1 LVTSLTLSGVAWVI
15 FSPVTTIEGV
25 VPDILLPPRYQVRS
39 ALKQTAETCVYRVFD
54 VPDRR
59 DEAIKIHCH
68 EVHDP
73 QQFLRFKT
81 EFNTLASLDHASVI
95 KVYDFGILHDRFPY
109 FTMEYFAGKRITE
122 FFDGQNWEALY
133 DVILQIASGLDHIH
147 KSGIVHLDL
156 KPSNILVSDAGVAK
170 IMDFGLAIESRQV
183 FDRTIRGTLQY
194 MAPEVL
200 KQDRVDSR
208 ADLYALGMTLYETV
222 TGALPG
228 YGRPPIDVI
237 RMHLDEEIRRPSSI
251 NPRVPDALDA
261 IIRKLLEK
269 DPRHRFPTAA
279 ALLQAVADA
288 AGREMP
294 QSELFAG
301 RGELYAAP
309 LIGRTAEVEQLG
321 ALIAD
326 ARDGRGNGVIL
337 AGAEGM
343 GKSRIIRDATLRA
356 QLDGARVFCG
366 RCPVNRKTIYAP
378 FFDIFQQ
385 MVQAV
390 NPEAD
395 VAEEIRRILRPVAA
409 AAGPETAPPQAGQKY
424 RLFNRLVQ
432 SLQDIYGFLI
442 VGSEN
447 AGSPLILIIE
457 DLQWA
462 DPSSTELFAFLVG
475 EAKLNKLLVIGTLTL
490 ETGGEAAI
498 ESSSPNLSFWE
509 QSARDAAYPIIHVE
523 ALTEGLVREHLQS
536 LLGTMTMPDDL
547 ARWMFWESAG
557 TPLNI
562 RRIVDYLIAHGYL
575 KWQPSG
581 WAADMDRIR
590 TLRMPGGFSAI
601 LMERVETLAPA
612 ERGILEIASVY
623 GESMELELLT
633 RVSDLDAET
642 TYAAVRALD
651 KDRLVD
657 ESNDGR
663 TIAFPQIHLRDAVYN
678 AMPERRR
685 IDLHLRIAEA
695 LETAANGG
703 STQLIGQVAYH
714 FARANEIERGTRYSI
729 EAGDLATRT
738 LAHEEATEFYRVA
751 LELMDLGGVEEARK
765 AKVRE
770 SLADAYYRRDDYRSA
785 MHAYQFL
792 LKSIQSRHPADTDA
806 ANLDVARVMKK
817 IGKVLGRR
825 GDLDAAM
832 TYYHGAL
839 AIYERMGQTV
849 DVAETLN
856 RMASLHRSRDDVDNA
871 FIYADRARALLESMP
886 PTAVFGYVKNM
897 LGLIEF
903 SRGNWQ
909 RSRAIFEEAAAV
921 GDFLESDQLRKV
933 ASMNLANTLWKL
945 GDWAPALHLYRGILE
960 RSEQEG
966 DLWDLATAYSN
977 VGVVEY
983 GRGNFHAAAELFE
996 KSVRID
1002 EKIGSLEHEALARE
1016 NLGDALEM
1024 LGHWNEAAEQFRRC
1038 VAIEGFD
1045 ESRASRLSV
1054 YVPMAR
1060 LTKKRGDISK
1070 AMDYAHK
1077 ALAAGERGR
1086 DEDLIAEAAY
1096 VLASI
1101 EDERGNLDE
1110 AERHL
1115 EHAMRIFEANH
1126 TLHGLA
1132 RAHTAAA
1139 ALVLQRGDLEKAIDH
1154 AELGEKYARQLGD
1167 RFSLAKNDWARAK
1180 IDSARGERDA
1190 AAAKFESVRVTF
1202 EELDTPYDLGRLLFD
1217 IGLLREEPEDA
1228 TQMIRSAIRIF
1239 ERLDATHDL
1248 ERARGALFRI
1258 KPAGKAPDS
1267 GVVGLY
1273 EIVKI
1278 INSTLDLQDVL
1289 NRVLDVCVRR
1299 LRAERGMIILLDP
1312 LTGALRTR
1320 VVRNIREG
1328 GQESKRSPQSIVK
1341 EVIQTG
1347 QPVMSADAR
1356 ADHRFVESESVI
1368 AENIVSILC
1377 APLIIKERI
1386 SGAIYIDHRQAR
1398 HLFSQKDLTFL
1409 EAFSDQ
1415 AAIAIE
1421 NARLYEELEEAR
1433 TRLSLENETLRREV
1447 LVEKHLDSIVGG
1459 SEAVS
1464 KIQFAIRKAASG
1476 HSTVLLRGESGT
1488 GKGLIA
1494 RIIHNIGPRRHGP
1507 FINFNCAVGPETLA
1521 ESELFGH
1528 EKGAF
1533 TGADRRKLGRFELAN
1548 NGTIFLDEIGK
1559 MSLGMQ
1565 AKLLRIVEDKEFERV
1580 GGTQTIKTDVKIIA
1594 ATNLELEKAI
1604 DEGTF
1609 REDLFYRLNIIPI
1622 MLPPLR
1628 ERKDDIPLLTEH
1640 FIRKICKDL
1649 GIDNKRLEP
1658 GILDLFIRYDWPG
1671 NVRELEATLHRA
1683 IVMSNGDTVTKNE
1696 FYNLYSAGV
1705 ATIAPAPGVDSMPNA
1720 ILNPLVG
1727 KMEITSDIYDEVMG
1741 AVDKQLILRAL
1752 ESSNGRIREAARRL
1766 GLARNT
1772 LKSKIQKYNI
1782 AVRE

>member
-1 LVTSLTLSGVAWVI
+1 M
-15 FSPVTTIEGV
+15 TTIESV
-25 VPDILLPPRYQVRS
+25 VPDVSLPPRYQIR
-39 ALKQTAETCVYRVFD
+39 AAMKQTSETCVYRVFD

-59 DEAIKIHCH
+59 DEAIKILCH
-68 EVHDP
+68 EIHDP

-95 KVYDFGILHDRFPY
+95 KVYDFGILQDRYPY
-109 FTMEYFAGKRITE
+109 FTMEYFAGKKITD
-122 FFDGQNWEALY
+122 FFDGKNWDALY
-133 DVILQIASGLDHIH
+133 DVILQIASGLHHIH
-147 KSGIVHLDL
+147 QCGIVHLDL
-156 KPSNILVSDAGVAK
+156 KPSNILVSDDGIAK

-183 FDRTIRGTLQY
+183 FDRQIRGTLQY

-228 YGRPPIDVI
+228 YGRPPIEVI

-251 NPRVPDALDA
+251 NPRVPDALDQ

-269 DPRHRFPTAA
+269 DPRHRYPSAA
-279 ALLQAVADA
+279 ALVQAVADA
-288 AGREMP
+288 AGRKVP
-294 QSELFAG
+294 QSDLIAG
-301 RGELYAAP
+301 SGELYAAP
-309 LIGRTAEVEQLG
+309 LIGRKSEVEQLT
-321 ALIAD
+321 ALIAE
-326 ARDGRGNGVIL
+326 AREGRGNGVIL

-378 FFDIFQQ
+378 FFEIFQQ

-395 VAEEIRRILRPVAA
+395 VAEEIRRILRPVVA
-409 AAGPETAPPQAGQKY
+409 AAGPDTSPPQTGQKY
-424 RLFNRLVQ
+424 RFYNRIVQ
-432 SLQDIYGFLI
+432 SMQDIYGFLT
-442 VGSEN
+442 VGSET
-447 AGSPLILIIE
+447 AGSPLILVIE

-462 DPSSTELFAFLVG
+462 DPSTAELFAFLVG
-475 EAKLNKLLVIGTLTL
+475 EAKQNKLIVIGTLTL

-498 ESSSPNLSFWE
+498 ESASPNLSFWE
-509 QSARDAAYPIIHVE
+509 QSSRDAGYPIIRVD
-523 ALTEGLVREHLQS
+523 ALSEHLVREHLQS
-536 LLGTMTMPDDL
+536 LLGTTSISDEF
-547 ARWMFWESAG
+547 ARWVFWESAG
-557 TPLNI
+557 TPVNI
-562 RRIVDYLIAHGYL
+562 RRIVDYLIAHELL

-581 WAADMDRIR
+581 WSADIERIR
-590 TLRMPGGFSAI
+590 TLRMPGGFSTI
-601 LMERVETLAPA
+601 LMERVENLTPA

-633 RVSDLDAET
+633 KVSDLDAEA
-642 TYAAVRALD
+642 TYAAVRALVR
-651 KDRLVD
+651 DRLVD
-657 ESNDGR
+657 ESNDGKVI
-663 TIAFPQIHLRDAVYN
+663 TFPQIHLRDAVYN

-695 LETAANGG
+695 LEPAANDG
-703 STQLIGQVAYH
+703 SMQLTGQVAYH
-714 FARANEIERGTRYSI
+714 FARANDIDRGTRYSI

-765 AKVRE
+765 AEVRE

-792 LKSIQSRHPADTDA
+792 LKSIQSRHPDDDA
-806 ANLDVARVMKK
+806 NTDVARVMKK
-817 IGKVLGRR
+817 IGKVLARR
-825 GDLDAAM
+825 GDMDAGM

-839 AIYERMGQTV
+839 AIYERIGEIV

-856 RMASLHRSRDDVDNA
+856 RMAGLHRSRDDMDNA
-871 FIYADRARALLESMP
+871 HYYADRARVMLETVP

-909 RSRAIFEEAAAV
+909 TSRGLFVEAVAISDLLA
-921 GDFLESDQLRKV
+921 SDQLRKV

-945 GDWAPALHLYRGILE
+945 GDWEPALRLFRGILE
-960 RSEQEG
+960 RSEEDG

-996 KSVRID
+996 KAVRID
-1002 EKIGSLEHEALARE
+1002 EKIGALEHEALAHE

-1024 LGHWNEAAEQFRRC
+1024 LGHWNEAAEQFRRS
-1038 VAIEGFD
+1038 VSIEGFD
-1045 ESRASRLSV
+1045 ETRPSRLSV

-1060 LTKKRGDISK
+1060 LTKKRGDIAK
-1070 AMDYAHK
+1070 ALEYAQK

-1086 DEDLIAEAAY
+1086 DEDLIAEASY

-1101 EDERGNLDE
+1101 EDERGNLEE

-1115 EHAMRIFEANH
+1115 ERAMKIFDADH

-1132 RAHTAAA
+1132 RAHTAAST
-1139 ALVLQRGDLEKAIDH
+1139 LVLQKNDLEKATHH

-1167 RFSLAKNDWARAK
+1167 RFALAKNDWARAK
-1180 IDSARGERDA
+1180 IHSARGERDA
-1190 AAAKFESVRVTF
+1190 AAAKFESVRAAF
-1202 EELDTPYDLGRLLFD
+1202 EDLDTPYEMGRLLFD
-1217 IGLLREEPEDA
+1217 MGLLREEPEDA

-1258 KPAGKAPDS
+1258 KPAGKAPDA

-1278 INSTLDLQDVL
+1278 INTTLDLQEVL

-1320 VVRNIREG
+1320 VVRNIRDG
-1328 GQESKRSPQSIVK
+1328 DQESKRSPQSIVK

-1347 QPVMSADAR
+1347 QSVMSADAR
-1356 ADHRFVESESVI
+1356 ADERFVESESVI

-1386 SGAIYIDHRQAR
+1386 AGAIYVDHRQAR
-1398 HLFSQKDLTFL
+1398 HLFSQKDLAFL
-1409 EAFSDQ
+1409 EAFADQ

-1459 SEAVS
+1459 SEAVA
-1464 KIQFAIRKAASG
+1464 KIQFAIRKAAAG
-1476 HSTVLLRGESGT
+1476 FSTVLLRGESGT
-1488 GKGLIA
+1488 GKGLVA
-1494 RIIHNIGPRRHGP
+1494 RIIHNIGPRRNGP
-1507 FINFNCAVGPETLA
+1507 FIKFNSAALTETLA

-1548 NGTIFLDEIGK
+1548 NGTIFIDEIGK
-1559 MSLGMQ
+1559 MSLAMQ
-1565 AKLLRIVEDKEFERV
+1565 AKLLRVVEDKEFERV

-1594 ATNLELEKAI
+1594 ATNLDFEKAI
-1604 DEGTF
+1604 EEGSF

-1622 MLPPLR
+1622 VLPPLR
-1628 ERKDDIPLLTEH
+1628 ERKDDIPVLAEH

-1658 GILDLFIRYDWPG
+1658 GVLDLFMRYDWPG

-1683 IVMSNGDTVTKNE
+1683 IVMSNGDTVTKHE
-1696 FYNLYSAGV
+1696 FYNLYSDASSSPIVPVTG
-1705 ATIAPAPGVDSMPNA
+1705 TESMPSS

-1727 KMEITSDIYDEVMG
+1727 KMEITSDVYDEVMS
-1741 AVDKQLILRAL
+1741 AVDKQLIVRAL

-1772 LKSKIQKYNI
+1772 LKSKIIKYNI

>member
-1 LVTSLTLSGVAWVI
+1 M
-15 FSPVTTIEGV
+15 TTIEGV
-25 VPDILLPPRYQVRS
+25 APDVTLPPRYQIR
-39 ALKQTAETCVYRVFD
+39 AMLKQTAETCVYRVFD
-54 VPDRR
+54 VTDRR
-59 DEAIKIHCH
+59 DKAIKILRH
-68 EVHDP
+68 EIHDP

-81 EFNTLASLDHASVI
+81 EFNTLASLEHASVI
-95 KVYDFGILHDRFPY
+95 KVYDFGILQDRYPF
-109 FTMEYFAGKRITE
+109 FTMEFFAGKRITDY
-122 FFDGQNWEALY
+122 FDGQNWDALY
-133 DVILQIASGLDHIH
+133 DVVLQIASGLHHIH
-147 KSGIVHLDL
+147 RCGIVHLDL
-156 KPSNILVSDAGVAK
+156 KPSNILVSDDGIAK

-183 FDRTIRGTLQY
+183 FDRLIRGTLQY

-228 YGRPPIDVI
+228 YGRPSIEVI

-251 NPRVPDALDA
+251 NPRVPDALDQ
-261 IIRKLLEK
+261 IIMKMLEK

-288 AGREMP
+288 AGRKVP
-294 QSELFAG
+294 QSDLIGGLIGG

-309 LIGRTAEVEQLG
+309 LIGRKAEVEQLG

-326 ARDGRGNGVIL
+326 ARDGHGNGVIL

-378 FFDIFQQ
+378 FFEIFQQ
-385 MVQAV
+385 LVLAV

-395 VAEEIRRILRPVAA
+395 VAEEIRRILRPVVAS
-409 AAGPETAPPQAGQKY
+409 AGPDTAPPQTGQKY
-424 RLFNRLVQ
+424 RLYNRIVQ
-432 SLQDIYGFLI
+432 SMQDIYGFLT
-442 VGSEN
+442 VGSET
-447 AGSPLILIIE
+447 AGSPLILLIE

-462 DPSSTELFAFLVG
+462 DPSTAELFSFLVG
-475 EAKLNKLLVIGTLTL
+475 EAKQNKLLVIGTLTL

-498 ESSSPNLSFWE
+498 ESASPNLSFWE
-509 QSARDAAYPIIHVE
+509 QNAREASFPIIRVDP
-523 ALTEGLVREHLQS
+523 LTEGLVREHLQS
-536 LLGTMTMPDDL
+536 LLGAMTVTDEFS
-547 ARWMFWESAG
+547 RWMFWESAG

-562 RRIVDYLIAHGYL
+562 RRIVDYLIAHEYL
-575 KWQPSG
+575 TWQPSG
-581 WAADMDRIR
+581 WTADMERIR
-590 TLRMPGGFSAI
+590 TLRMPGGFGAI
-601 LMERVETLAPA
+601 LMERVETLAPS

-623 GESMELELLT
+623 GESMELELLQ
-633 RVSDLDAET
+633 RVSDLDAEA
-642 TYAAVRALD
+642 TYASVRALD
-651 KDRLVD
+651 RDRLVD
-657 ESNDGR
+657 ESNDGK
-663 TIAFPQIHLRDAVYN
+663 TITFPQIHLRDAVYN

-695 LETAANGG
+695 LEPASNDG
-703 STQLIGQVAYH
+703 STQLTGQVAYH
-714 FARANEIERGTRYSI
+714 FARANDIERGTRYSI

-751 LELMDLGGVEEARK
+751 LEMMDLGGMEEARK
-765 AKVRE
+765 AEVRE

-792 LKSIQSRHPADTDA
+792 LKSIQSRHPDDT
-806 ANLDVARVMKK
+806 ANVDVARVMKK
-817 IGKVLGRR
+817 IGKVLARR
-825 GDLDAAM
+825 GDMEAAM

-839 AIYERMGQTV
+839 AIYERLDETV

-856 RMASLHRSRDDVDNA
+856 RMAYLHRIRDDLDNA
-871 FIYADRARALLESMP
+871 FFYADRARAILEPMP
-886 PTAVFGYVKNM
+886 PTVVYGYVKNM
-897 LGLIEF
+897 LGSIEF

-909 RSRAIFEEAAAV
+909 RSREIFEEAAAI
-921 GDFLESDQLRKV
+921 GESLASEQLRKV
-933 ASMNLANTLWKL
+933 ASMNLGNTLWKL
-945 GDWAPALHLYRGILE
+945 GDWEPALQHYRSILE
-960 RSEQEG
+960 RCEEEG

-1002 EKIGSLEHEALARE
+1002 EKIGALEHEALAHE

-1024 LGHWNEAAEQFRRC
+1024 LGRWDQAAEQFRRS
-1038 VAIEGFD
+1038 VGIEGFD
-1045 ESRASRLSV
+1045 ETRPSRLSV
-1054 YVPMAR
+1054 YVPLAR
-1060 LTKKRGDISK
+1060 LTKKRGDIAK
-1070 AMDYAHK
+1070 AMEYAQK

-1086 DEDLIAEAAY
+1086 DEDLIAESEY

-1101 EDERGNLDE
+1101 EDERGNVEE

-1115 EHAMRIFEANH
+1115 DRAMKIFEANH
-1126 TLHGLA
+1126 TLHGLL

-1139 ALVLQRGDLEKAIDH
+1139 VLVLQKGDLEKAMEH
-1154 AELGEKYARQLGD
+1154 ADLGEMIARQLGD

-1180 IDSARGERDA
+1180 IHSARGEREA
-1190 AAAKFESVRVTF
+1190 AAAKFESVRAVF
-1202 EELDTPYDLGRLLFD
+1202 EELDTPYELGRLLFD
-1217 IGLLREEPEDA
+1217 VGLLREEPEDA

-1278 INSTLDLQDVL
+1278 INSTLDLQEVL

-1320 VVRNIREG
+1320 VVRNIRDGE
-1328 GQESKRSPQSIVK
+1328 QESKRSPQSIVK
-1341 EVIQTG
+1341 EVIQSG

-1356 ADHRFVESESVI
+1356 ADQRFTESESVI

-1386 SGAIYIDHRQAR
+1386 SGAIYIDHRQAK
-1398 HLFSQKDLTFL
+1398 HLFSPKDLTFL
-1409 EAFSDQ
+1409 EAFADQ

-1447 LVEKHLDSIVGG
+1447 LVEKHLDSIVGS
-1459 SEAVS
+1459 SEAVA
-1464 KIQFAIRKAASG
+1464 KIQFAIRKASSG
-1476 HSTVLLRGESGT
+1476 FSTVLLRGESGT
-1488 GKGLIA
+1488 GKGLVA
-1494 RIIHNIGPRRHGP
+1494 RIIHNIGPRRNGP
-1507 FINFNCAVGPETLA
+1507 FIKFNCAALPETLA

-1548 NGTIFLDEIGK
+1548 NGSIFLDEIGK
-1559 MSLGMQ
+1559 MTLAMQ
-1565 AKLLRIVEDKEFERV
+1565 AKLLRVVEDKEFERV

-1594 ATNLELEKAI
+1594 ATNLDLEKAI
-1604 DEGTF
+1604 EENTF

-1622 MLPPLR
+1622 VLPPLR
-1628 ERKDDIPLLTEH
+1628 ERKDDIPLLAEY
-1640 FIRKICKDL
+1640 FIRKICRDL

-1658 GILDLFIRYDWPG
+1658 GVLDLFVRYDWPG

-1696 FYNLYSAGV
+1696 FYNLYSEPTTAAVPVSG
-1705 ATIAPAPGVDSMPNA
+1705 PASMPSS

-1727 KMEITSDIYDEVMG
+1727 KMEITSDIYDEVMS

-1752 ESSNGRIREAARRL
+1752 ESSGGRIREAARRL

>member
-1 LVTSLTLSGVAWVI
+1 MTTLES
-15 FSPVTTIEGV
+15 V
-25 VPDILLPPRYQVRS
+25 VPDVLLPPRYQIRA
-39 ALKQTAETCVYRVFD
+39 ALKQTPETCVYRVFD
-54 VPDRR
+54 VADRR
-59 DEAIKIHCH
+59 DEAIKILSH
-68 EVHDP
+68 EIHDP

-81 EFNTLASLDHASVI
+81 EFNTLASLEHASVI
-95 KVYDFGILHDRFPY
+95 KVFDFGILQDRYPF
-109 FTMEYFAGKRITE
+109 FTMEFFAGKRITE
-122 FFDGQNWEALY
+122 FFDGQNWDALY
-133 DVILQIASGLDHIH
+133 DVVLQIASGLHHIH
-147 KSGIVHLDL
+147 RSGIVHLDL
-156 KPSNILVSDAGVAK
+156 KPSNILVSDDGVAK

-183 FDRTIRGTLQY
+183 FDRQIRGTLQY

-228 YGRPPIDVI
+228 YGRAPIEVI

-251 NPRVPDALDA
+251 NPRVPEALDA

-269 DPRHRFPTAA
+269 DPRHRYPSAA

-288 AGREMP
+288 AGRKVP
-294 QSELFAG
+294 QDLIAG
-301 RGELYAAP
+301 SGELYAAP
-309 LIGRTAEVEQLG
+309 LIGRKAEVEQLS

-366 RCPVNRKTIYAP
+366 HCPVNRKTIYAP

-390 NPEAD
+390 NPEVD
-395 VAEEIRRILRPVAA
+395 VGEEIRRILRPVVAS
-409 AAGPETAPPQAGQKY
+409 AGPDTSPPQTGQKY
-424 RLFNRLVQ
+424 RLYNRIVQ
-432 SLQDIYGFLI
+432 SMQDIYGFLT
-442 VGSEN
+442 VGSET
-447 AGSPLILIIE
+447 AGSPLILLIE

-462 DPSSTELFAFLVG
+462 DPSTAELFSFLVG
-475 EAKLNKLLVIGTLTL
+475 EAKQNKLLVIGTLTL

-498 ESSSPNLSFWE
+498 ESASPNLSFWE
-509 QSARDAAYPIIHVE
+509 QSARDAGFPIIHVD
-523 ALTEGLVREHLQS
+523 ALSETLVREHLQS
-536 LLGTMTMPDDL
+536 LLGTITVTDEL
-547 ARWMFWESAG
+547 ARWMFWESSG

-562 RRIVDYLIAHGYL
+562 RRIVDYLIAHEYL
-575 KWQPSG
+575 TWQPSG
-581 WAADMDRIR
+581 WTADMERIR
-590 TLRMPGGFSAI
+590 TLRMPGGFGAI
-601 LMERVETLAPA
+601 LMERVETLASG

-623 GESMELELLT
+623 GESMELELLQ
-633 RVSDLDAET
+633 RVSDLDAEA

-651 KDRLVD
+651 RDRLVD

-663 TIAFPQIHLRDAVYN
+663 TISFPQIHLRDAVYN

-695 LETAANGG
+695 LEPAANEG
-703 STQLIGQVAYH
+703 SMQLTGQVAYH
-714 FARANEIERGTRYSI
+714 FARANDIERGTRYSI

-765 AKVRE
+765 AEVRE

-792 LKSIQSRHPADTDA
+792 LKSIQSRRPDDT
-806 ANLDVARVMKK
+806 ANVDIARVMKK
-817 IGKVLGRR
+817 IGKVLARR
-825 GDLDAAM
+825 GDMDAAM

-839 AIYERMGQTV
+839 AIYERLGESV

-856 RMASLHRSRDDVDNA
+856 RMAWLHRSRDDVDNA
-871 FIYADRARALLESMP
+871 FVYADRARVILEALP
-886 PTAVFGYVKNM
+886 PTVVYGYVKNM

-909 RSRAIFEEAAAV
+909 TARGIFEEAAAI
-921 GDFLESDQLRKV
+921 GDSLASEQLRKV
-933 ASMNLANTLWKL
+933 ASMNLGNTLWKL
-945 GDWAPALHLYRGILE
+945 GDWEMALHHFRGILE
-960 RSEQEG
+960 RCEEEG

-996 KSVRID
+996 KAVRID
-1002 EKIGSLEHEALARE
+1002 EKIGALEHEALARE

-1024 LGHWNEAAEQFRRC
+1024 LGHWGDAAEQFRRS
-1038 VAIEGFD
+1038 VGIEGFD
-1045 ESRASRLSV
+1045 ETRSSRLSV

-1060 LTKKRGDISK
+1060 LTKKRGDIAK
-1070 AMDYAHK
+1070 AMEYAQK

-1086 DEDLIAEAAY
+1086 DEDLIAESAY

-1115 EHAMRIFEANH
+1115 ERAMRIFDANH

-1139 ALVLQRGDLEKAIDH
+1139 ALVLQKGDLEKAMQH
-1154 AELGEKYARQLGD
+1154 ADLGEKFARQLGD
-1167 RFSLAKNDWARAK
+1167 RFALAKNDWARAK
-1180 IDSARGERDA
+1180 IHSAQGDRDA
-1190 AAAKFESVRVTF
+1190 AAAKFEAVRSAF
-1202 EELDTPYDLGRLLFD
+1202 EELDTPYEMGRLLFD
-1217 IGLLREEPEDA
+1217 MGLLREEPDDA

-1258 KPAGKAPDS
+1258 KPAGKAPDA

-1278 INSTLDLQDVL
+1278 INTTLDLQEVL

-1328 GQESKRSPQSIVK
+1328 AEQESKRSPQSIVK

-1356 ADHRFVESESVI
+1356 ADQRFVESESVI
-1368 AENIVSILC
+1368 AENIISILC

-1398 HLFSQKDLTFL
+1398 HLFSQKDLAFL
-1409 EAFSDQ
+1409 EAFADQ

-1447 LVEKHLDSIVGG
+1447 LVEKHLDSIVG
-1459 SEAVS
+1459 SSDAVG
-1464 KIQFAIRKAASG
+1464 KIQFAIRKAAAG

-1488 GKGLIA
+1488 GKGLVA

-1507 FINFNCAVGPETLA
+1507 FINFNSAALSETLA

-1528 EKGAF
+1528 EKGSF

-1548 NGTIFLDEIGK
+1548 NGTIFIDEIGK
-1559 MSLGMQ
+1559 MSLAMQ
-1565 AKLLRIVEDKEFERV
+1565 AKLLRVVEDKEFERV
-1580 GGTQTIKTDVKIIA
+1580 GGTQTIKADVKIIA
-1594 ATNLELEKAI
+1594 ATNLDLEKAI
-1604 DEGTF
+1604 DEGMF

-1622 MLPPLR
+1622 VLPPLR
-1628 ERKDDIPLLTEH
+1628 ERRDDIPMLVEH
-1640 FIRKICKDL
+1640 FIRKICKEF
-1649 GIDNKRLEP
+1649 GIENKRLDP
-1658 GILDLFIRYDWPG
+1658 GVIDLFIRYDWPG

-1683 IVMSNGDTVTKNE
+1683 IVMSNGDTLTKHE
-1696 FYNLYSAGV
+1696 FYNLYSDAAAV
-1705 ATIAPAPGVDSMPNA
+1705 VPAMEAASMPSS

-1727 KMEITSDIYDEVMG
+1727 RMEITSEIYDEVMG